1 MIKEF
6 GENINE
12 LILIFL
18 SYIKVD
24 SRDNKL
30 DLSINFVKD
39 SNSTINNFYTNL
51 ISKTVE
57 LAT

>member
-24 SRDNKL
+24 SRDNKF